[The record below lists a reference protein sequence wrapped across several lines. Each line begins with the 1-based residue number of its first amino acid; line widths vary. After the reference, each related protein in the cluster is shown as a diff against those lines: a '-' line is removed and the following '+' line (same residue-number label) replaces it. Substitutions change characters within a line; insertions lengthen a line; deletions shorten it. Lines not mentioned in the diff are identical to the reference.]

1 MKGRSAVH
9 DKIMMTFLRQFLKP
23 KYDTLNKIEIDAKK
37 IIANFNYLKARQGSA
52 EIFPVLKSNAYG
64 HGLKEMCLII
74 NQTSAPMVVVDSFP
88 EAQIAWRFFR
98 RKILILGE
106 MPLGA
111 YDYCNFDRTEFVIYN
126 SETLKYL
133 ARYGKKVQIHLFVNS
148 GMNREGIKDIREFI
162 SNNKKYLDEVEI
174 VGLCSHL
181 ASADEQSILNQ
192 SQEDRFVDA
201 LDALR
206 AADYY
211 PRWIHLGNSAGLL
224 RIHNKLLTAYRP
236 GLALYGYNPLSDS
249 EDTEFEK
256 HSALQPALKVISKI
270 VSVQKLF
277 PDEAVSYNESYR
289 TVKETNIAVIPF
301 GYFEGLDRRL
311 SNKAEFLVFGANSK
325 RYAPIAGKVCMNLTC
340 LDVDNQNINK
350 GDIVVVISD
359 NGEDK
364 NSILNLARIMNT
376 IPYEVLVRLQP
387 SIKRE
392 IIW

>member
-1 MKGRSAVH
+1 
-9 DKIMMTFLRQFLKP
+9 MMNFLRQFLKP
-23 KYDTLNKIEIDAKK
+23 KYDTLNRIEIDAKK
-37 IIANFNYLKARQGSA
+37 IIANFNYLKAQQGSA

-64 HGLKEMCLII
+64 HGLKEMCQII
-74 NQTSAPMVVVDSFP
+74 NHTSAPMIVVDSFP
-88 EAQIAWRFFR
+88 EAQIAWNFF
-98 RKILILGE
+98 KKKVLILGE

-111 YDYCNFDRTEFVIYN
+111 YDYCDLNRTEFVVYN

-133 ARYGKKVQIHLFVNS
+133 ARYGKKAQVHLFVNS

-162 SNNKKYLDEVEI
+162 ASNKKYLDEVEV

-181 ASADEQSILNQ
+181 ASADEPSILNQ
-192 SQEDRFVDA
+192 SQEDKFVDA

-206 AADYY
+206 AANYY

-224 RIHNKLLTAYRP
+224 TLHNKLLTAYRP

-256 HSALQPALKVISKI
+256 HSVLQPALRVLSKI
-270 VSVQKLF
+270 VSVQKLL
-277 PDEAVSYNESYR
+277 PDEPVSYNESYR
-289 TVKETNIAVIPF
+289 ATKETHIAVIPF

-311 SNKAEFLVFGANSK
+311 SNKAEFLVIGANS
-325 RYAPIAGKVCMNLTC
+325 RTYAPIAGKVCMNLTC
-340 LDVDNQNINK
+340 LDIDNQNIGK
-350 GDIVVVISD
+350 GNEVLIISD
-359 NGEDK
+359 NREDK
-364 NSILNLARIMNT
+364 NSILNLAQLMNT

-387 SIKRE
+387 NIKRE